1 MSDEN
6 HKLMDGRLHIYR
18 REGTRYW
25 QCATY
30 INGRNYRQTTK
41 EDNFAHA
48 KAFAKDWYMELYVE
62 ARRQRHG
69 GKSLLMDGLVEVPS
83 PDNSPPPDRRRRA
96 PSNGVTFKHV
106 TEVFFTEYELMT
118 QGERN
123 EYYVAQKKDQIR
135 VHLLPFFGET
145 PIADVSAGMV
155 GEYRVHRQTSRID
168 PKTQKPKKPARATLH
183 GEIVTLRQILKTANR
198 KGWIDAVPDMSAP
211 YKQSGKIEHRAWFSP
226 DEYKMLYEHT
236 RVRADN
242 PPNQRWKEVCENF
255 HDYVLFMGNTGLRP
269 DESSRLELRD
279 VKIVKDDDT
288 KETILEI
295 EVRGKRGVGY
305 CKSMPGAVLP
315 FQRIRDRKNLKA
327 NQRIFGKTPREM
339 MNIVLGKD
347 ELDMKYDR
355 DGHMRTCYSLRHTY
369 ICLRLLEGAD
379 IYQVAKNCRT
389 SVEMIEK
396 HYARHLINNI
406 DTAAVNVMK
415 SKNKE
420 KKKPQNKTENKVKR
434 IGKAETRKAPK

>member
-1 MSDEN
+1 MDTEIF
-6 HKLMDGRLHIYR
+6 KLMDGRLHIYR
-18 REGTRYW
+18 RERSKYW
-25 QCATY
+25 HCSTY
-30 INGRNYRQTTK
+30 IRGRNYRQTTK
-41 EDNFAHA
+41 EETFAHA
-48 KAFAKDWYMELYVE
+48 KAFAKDWYMELQVE
-62 ARRQRHG
+62 ERRRRRG
-69 GKSLLMDGLVEVPS
+69 GGSLLMDGLVEVPS
-83 PDNSPPPDRRRRA
+83 PIANPLTDRRRRAA
-96 PSNGVTFKHV
+96 PSNGVTFRQV
-106 TEVFFTEYELMT
+106 TDVFFDEYEAMT

-135 VHLLPFFGET
+135 VHLLPFFGDK
-145 PIADVSAGMV
+145 PITEVTAGEV
-155 GEYRVHRQTSRID
+155 QEYRVHRQTSRLD
-168 PKTQKPKKPARATLH
+168 PKTKKPKRPARATLH

-211 YKQSGKIEHRAWFSP
+211 YKQSGKVEHRAWFSP
-226 DEYKMLYEHT
+226 DEYKALYEHT
-236 RVRADN
+236 RKRADN
-242 PPNQRWKEVCENF
+242 PPNLRWKDVCENF

-279 VKIVKDDDT
+279 VKIVKDEDT
-288 KETILEI
+288 QETILEI

-315 FQRIRDRKNLKA
+315 FERIRDRKKLKP
-327 NQRIFGKTPREM
+327 NQAIFGKTPREL

-347 ELDMKYDR
+347 ELDMKFDR

-396 HYARHLINNI
+396 HYARHLVNNI

-415 SKNKE
+415 SKPKPKKQA
-420 KKKPQNKTENKVKR
+420 KKKANP
-434 IGKAETRKAPK
+434 KAKKAPK